1 MTRQV
6 LQLTSAQLSLDN
18 KTDPSTAIHPMTT
31 TAMSSDTPVPTHATT
46 SSSSGLTHPPTHPQ
60 QHSLAIGSNGHIHTT
75 DTHPYPTAAALHTS
89 TDAAAA
95 AAAAVRKLEQLRM
108 DADAAAAISMSSS
121 SSSSSSSSARAYP
134 SLAPGPGQGPGQGS
148 NHYASQN
155 RSSNGNGHSDNGGN
169 GGGNGNGSGNGV
181 GGLGDE
187 VLRLTQEL
195 ARVMVLLRH
204 AEAGKKDA
212 DDVSRQRQST
222 IHTLEEE
229 KQKLVQ
235 TTTQQQKDLVDMGN
249 QLNDH
254 KRSIERLQIDRD
266 RTFALYRDSEDRVGV
281 LEKQYETDQ
290 ATIVGLQKQA
300 DRWHQKY
307 QEIKTLAKKEKAL
320 LTQQLH
326 QSLSQQRQQ
335 RPQSLV
341 NGNEDEDEEEDGE
354 GVWREVQGHD
364 VLQRQNN
371 VEVSR

>member
-1 MTRQV
+1 
-6 LQLTSAQLSLDN
+6 
-18 KTDPSTAIHPMTT
+18 
-31 TAMSSDTPVPTHATT
+31 
-46 SSSSGLTHPPTHPQ
+46 
-60 QHSLAIGSNGHIHTT
+60 
-75 DTHPYPTAAALHTS
+75 
-89 TDAAAA
+89 
-95 AAAAVRKLEQLRM
+95 M

-134 SLAPGPGQGPGQGS
+134 SITSGPGPGQGPGQGS
-148 NHYASQN
+148 NYHASQ
-155 RSSNGNGHSDNGGN
+155 SGSGNGNSDNGGGN
-169 GGGNGNGSGNGV
+169 GGGNGNGSGNGN
-181 GGLGDE
+181 GGSGLGDE
-187 VLRLTQEL
+187 VLRLTHEL
-195 ARVMVLLRH
+195 SRVMVLLRH

-235 TTTQQQKDLVDMGN
+235 TTTQQQKDLVDRGN

-266 RTFALYRDSEDRVGV
+266 RTFALYRDSEDRVEV

-335 RPQSLV
+335 LPQNLV